1 MRAIEVRDLHFR
13 YAPALPEALAGVD
26 LSVAAGRRCLLI
38 GANGAGKTTLLHVL
52 AGHHMVAP
60 ETVRVLGRAAFHDVS
75 LARQVVFLGGVF
87 PFTVDVRARAVVD
100 GVPDQDPALRARL
113 VELLGVDLDWS
124 MQRISDG
131 QRRRVQLL
139 VGLLREPRVLL
150 LDEVTTDLDVIARQD
165 LLAYL
170 REITEQRGTTIVY
183 ATHIFDTLDEWAT
196 DLAYLR
202 RGRVAVASP
211 LAEVADLQALR
222 AAGSSSPLLRMVDRW
237 LRRDRQ

>member
-1 MRAIEVRDLHFR
+1 MNAIEICDLHYR
-13 YAPALPEALAGVD
+13 YSPELPQALAGVD
-26 LSVAAGRRCLLI
+26 LSVGAGQRCLLI

-52 AGHHMVAP
+52 AGHKMVPP

-75 LARQVVFLGGVF
+75 LSREVVFLGGIF

-100 GVPDQDPALRARL
+100 GVPDQDPALRTRL

-131 QRRRVQLL
+131 QRRRVQIL
-139 VGLLREPRVLL
+139 VGLLRRPRLLL

-170 REITEQRGTTIVY
+170 REITELQGTTIVY

-196 DLAYLR
+196 HLAYLVG
-202 RGRVAVASP
+202 GRITVSAP
-211 LAEVADLQALR
+211 LSEVADLQALR
-222 AAGSSSPLLRMVDRW
+222 EDGSSSPLLRMVDRW
-237 LRRDRQ
+237 LRRDQE

>member
-1 MRAIEVRDLHFR
+1 MNAIEIHDLHYR
-13 YAPALPEALAGVD
+13 YAPELPEALAGVD
-26 LSVAAGRRCLLI
+26 LSVGAGQRCLLI

-52 AGHHMVAP
+52 AGHKMVP
-60 ETVRVLGRAAFHDVS
+60 HETVRVLGRAAFHDVS
-75 LARQVVFLGGVF
+75 LAREVVFLGGIF
-87 PFTVDVRARAVVD
+87 PFTVDVHARAVVD

-131 QRRRVQLL
+131 QRRRVQIL
-139 VGLLREPRVLL
+139 VGLLRRPRLLL

-170 REITEQRGTTIVY
+170 REITELQGTTIVY

-196 DLAYLR
+196 HLAYLVG
-202 RGRVAVASP
+202 GRIAVSAP
-211 LAEVADLQALR
+211 LSEVADLQALR
-222 AAGSSSPLLRMVDRW
+222 EGGSSSPLLRMVDCW